1 VVIKKLSVLLK
12 INLKKSH
19 TILPKGNKW
28 FSRKEVEILWKKGD
42 CNKCHS
48 YITLSDY
55 KINEQIVAY
64 SEEI

>member
-28 FSRKEVEILWKKGD
+28 FSRKEVEILWKKG
-42 CNKCHS
+42 
-48 YITLSDY
+48 
-55 KINEQIVAY
+55 
-64 SEEI
+64 